1 MSNLEEMETM
11 MKLRTTLNTL
21 VLVACSL
28 VALVACGGSAPA
40 APATL
45 ADIPTYTGAKA
56 LQPGENPMADTLA
69 KNVQQSAAMG
79 SKLEQKIFSLPKDAD
94 WAAIKSFYT
103 EKLTAAGW
111 ANTNVPVPDN
121 DMFKMTLWKKG
132 TQNLTV
138 AQLTEPISND
148 TFLLFSL
155 SSQ

>member
-1 MSNLEEMETM
+1 MSNLEEMETL
-11 MKLRTTLNTL
+11 MKLRTTLHTL

-28 VALVACGGSAPA
+28 VALVACGGS

-103 EKLTAAGW
+103 EKLTSAGW
-111 ANTNVPVPDN
+111 ANTNVPIPDN

-138 AQLTEPISND
+138 AQLTEPISKD